1 MLENDNYK
9 AGIRNIIQNVKLEY
23 KLENSTQYMWDM
35 CKLKIHD
42 FTVMFSKKVKI
53 NERKAINDLECK
65 LKKLYDQS
73 TIGNEETE
81 EELLNV
87 QQELN
92 TYMYYKK
99 LCEGARVRARV
110 THFEEG
116 EGETNSKYYLGLE
129 KRNGVKQSI
138 SSLRIGG
145 KIEYDKHID
154 C

>member
-23 KLENSTQYMWDM
+23 KLENSTHYMWDM
-35 CKLKIHD
+35 CKLKIRD

-81 EELLNV
+81 E
-87 QQELN
+87 
-92 TYMYYKK
+92 
-99 LCEGARVRARV
+99 RVAKCSTR
-110 THFEEG
+110 G
-116 EGETNSKYYLGLE
+116 
-129 KRNGVKQSI
+129 
-138 SSLRIGG
+138 
-145 KIEYDKHID
+145 
-154 C
+154 